1 MVCRSNLAPQPSL
14 CVCVAPHSRVLAS
27 LQVPAQTWKKTI
39 AGKGSADKGEV
50 KKAIEKQT
58 SFHFPANLF
67 IRGRWLK
74 FRSDAS
80 DATAIALHGVR
91 QVYEGI
97 SLAEPLIV
105 EAPGLPKPRPGKV
118 LEVPPLEV
126 AAPVLA
132 PIAAVEEAVDSPP
145 LPERVLHDP
154 FACTLVPG
162 CTLPCNH
169 TGLCQLCE
177 VDEERA
183 PRRVDYAALARR
195 GAKRPRALPQADGE
209 GGRGWEAEG
218 GRGGRGGGP

>member
-97 SLAEPLIV
+97 SFAEPLIV

-118 LEVPPLEV
+118 LEMAPLEV
-126 AAPVLA
+126 SPPVLA
-132 PIAAVEEAVDSPP
+132 PIVAVEEAVDSPP
-145 LPERVLHDP
+145 RPERVLHDP
-154 FACTLVPG
+154 FACTLVHG
-162 CTLPCNH
+162 CTLACNH
-169 TGLCQLCE
+169 TGLCRPE
-177 VDEERA
+177 ADDGRA
-183 PRRVDYAALARR
+183 PCGVDYAALARR
-195 GAKRPRALPQADGE
+195 GIKASA
-209 GGRGWEAEG
+209 
-218 GRGGRGGGP
+218 

>member
-97 SLAEPLIV
+97 SFAEPLIV

-118 LEVPPLEV
+118 LEMAPLEV
-126 AAPVLA
+126 SPPVLA
-132 PIAAVEEAVDSPP
+132 PIVAVEEAVDSPP
-145 LPERVLHDP
+145 RPERVLHDP
-154 FACTLVPG
+154 FAVDRHCS
-162 CTLPCNH
+162 
-169 TGLCQLCE
+169 GLWELLCHWTE
-177 VDEERA
+177 
-183 PRRVDYAALARR
+183 PRRQRRAAV
-195 GAKRPRALPQADGE
+195 GDTTCRAAVRAAP
-209 GGRGWEAEG
+209 
-218 GRGGRGGGP
+218 